1 MDSPHRVAVKYDGPE
16 RRVTSTDWPQELDRR
31 AASRAE
37 RIGRWAMK
45 HAFTFAFLA
54 LGWGLMG
61 LIIGTANGSRPV
73 WPAPIVFYFTSG
85 GALLATMH
93 ALVKPMKQTR
103 IAAVL
108 GVMAASALRGA
119 SYFVQGTDTGLR
131 IAAAVGAYL
140 IVLGL
145 AVIVLAQA
153 FGESISGG
161 HGRWE

>member
-1 MDSPHRVAVKYDGPE
+1 
-16 RRVTSTDWPQELDRR
+16 
-31 AASRAE
+31 
-37 RIGRWAMK
+37 
-45 HAFTFAFLA
+45 
-54 LGWGLMG
+54 MG

-73 WPAPIVFYFTSG
+73 WPAPIVFYITTS
-85 GALLATMH
+85 GALLATIF
-93 ALVKPMKQTR
+93 ALTHPAKQTR

-119 SYFVQGTDTGLR
+119 SYFVQGTDAGLR

>member
-1 MDSPHRVAVKYDGPE
+1 M
-16 RRVTSTDWPQELDRR
+16 DWPHDLDRR
-31 AASRAE
+31 ASTRWE
-37 RIGRWAMK
+37 RIARWAMR
-45 HAFTFAFLA
+45 HAYTFAFLT

-73 WPAPIVFYFTSG
+73 WPAPIIFYFTTG
-85 GALLATMH
+85 GALAATMH
-93 ALVKPMKQTR
+93 ALIRPAKQTR

-119 SYFVQGTDTGLR
+119 SYFVQGSDAGLR

-153 FGESISGG
+153 FGESLSGG
-161 HGRWE
+161 HGRWD